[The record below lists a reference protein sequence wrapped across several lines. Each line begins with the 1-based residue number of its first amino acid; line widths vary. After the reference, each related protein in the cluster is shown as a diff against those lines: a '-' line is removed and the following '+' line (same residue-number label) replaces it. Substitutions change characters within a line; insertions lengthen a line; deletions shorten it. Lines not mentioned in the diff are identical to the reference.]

1 MKRLLILCLT
11 ILGLNIIDAFAA
23 PNSATQAER
32 PRLVVNIVVGSM
44 RGDDLDRYS
53 KNLTENGFRR
63 LMREGIT
70 YTEAYYNFSTLSVAS
85 GLATLTT
92 GANPSVH
99 GVVGER
105 WWSHTDASAVWL
117 INDSKAFPVEF
128 STGSGNYS
136 AHRLTA
142 PTYGDMLLN
151 TNHHSKLYTVA
162 LDPLSA
168 IVLNGKQGVALWTEK
183 NQTYWTTS
191 SAYCDKLPEW
201 IVDYNKAGNNNNYVE
216 NRWQT
221 LYKAATYCNNEV
233 AVVEG
238 IKDKPTT
245 LITDINLKLDKTLYG
260 NLSYTPAGNTALLR
274 FAEELIRREGLGSDT
289 ETDVLNIYLDAARN
303 IAQTYGPESIEYEDM
318 LYRLDKDII
327 WFLDAL
333 YAHVGRSSDIVVVVT
348 SDHGTS
354 PSYNTSTASPRHR
367 FNHRQMEV
375 IVNAYL
381 GARYGAD
388 SYVVGY
394 TDKSLYLNHATIA
407 NRKLVF
413 SDVCDEVASFLL
425 QLQGIST
432 AISSTSMRNTAFGH
446 GRTRLLQDGF
456 FGARSGDI
464 IIDLVPGTII
474 EDDDYRSLPSGG
486 YNYDRHVPLII
497 SKGTGDN
504 RRVTRSVDI
513 TSLAPTLCH
522 LMGISAPWA
531 SSERP
536 LQEFEY

>member
-1 MKRLLILCLT
+1 MKRLLTLCLA
-11 ILGLNIIDAFAA
+11 LMGLSIISLSAA
-23 PNSATQAER
+23 AANEP

-44 RGDDLDRYS
+44 CGDDLDRYAT
-53 KNLTENGFRR
+53 NLTENGFRR

-70 YTEAYYNFSTLSVAS
+70 YTEAYYNFSAISTAS

-99 GVVGER
+99 GIVGER

-117 INDSKAFPVEF
+117 INDSKAYPVEF
-128 STGSGNYS
+128 STGSGNHS

-151 TNHHSKLYTVA
+151 TSPNSKLYTVA
-162 LDPLSA
+162 LEPLSA
-168 IVLNGKQGVALWTEK
+168 IVLNGKQGTALWAEK

-191 SAYCDKLPEW
+191 SAYSDKLQQW
-201 IVDYNKAGNNNNYVE
+201 ITDYNKADKHKALAE

-221 LYKAATYCNNEV
+221 LYKAATYRNSEV

-238 IKDKPTT
+238 IKDKSTH
-245 LITDINLKLDKTLYG
+245 LITDVNLNLVNTLHDKLM
-260 NLSYTPAGNTALLR
+260 YTPAGNTATLR
-274 FAEELIRREGLGSDT
+274 FAEELIRRESLGSDT
-289 ETDVLNIYLDAARN
+289 ETDILNIYLDAARN

-327 WFLDAL
+327 AL
-333 YAHVGRSSDIVVVVT
+333 IDTVYNQVGDPSSVIIVVT

-354 PSYNTSTASPRHR
+354 PSYNATTASERHR
-367 FNHRQMEV
+367 FNYRQMEV

-381 GARYGAD
+381 GARYGSD

-394 TDKSLYLNHATIA
+394 ANKNLYLNHATIT
-407 NRKLVF
+407 NKKLIF
-413 SDVCDEVASFLL
+413 SDICDEVASFLL

-432 AISSTSMRNTAFGH
+432 AISSTSMRSSSFDH
-446 GRTRLLQDGF
+446 GRTRLMQESF
-456 FGARSGDI
+456 FGARSGDV

-474 EDDDYRSLPSGG
+474 EDNDYRSLPSGG
-486 YNYDRHVPLII
+486 YNHDRHVPLII
-497 SKGTGDN
+497 STGRGDN
-504 RRVTRSVDI
+504 RRITRTIDI
-513 TSLAPTLCH
+513 TALAPTLCH
-522 LMGISAPWA
+522 LMGIAQPWA
-531 SSERP
+531 SDVLP
-536 LQEFEY
+536 LQEF

>member
-1 MKRLLILCLT
+1 MKRLLTLCL
-11 ILGLNIIDAFAA
+11 ILFGLNTI
-23 PNSATQAER
+23 SLQASEPTTSNEP

-44 RGDDLDRYS
+44 CGDDLDRYAA
-53 KNLTENGFRR
+53 NFTENGFRR

-70 YTEAYYNFSTLSVAS
+70 YTDAYYNFSAISTAS

-99 GVVGER
+99 GIVGER
-105 WWSHTDASAVWL
+105 WWSHTDASCVWL
-117 INDSKAFPVEF
+117 INDSKSFPVEF

-151 TNHHSKLYTVA
+151 TSPDSKLYTVA

-168 IVLNGKQGVALWTEK
+168 IVLNGKQGVALWAEK

-191 SAYCDKLPEW
+191 SAYTDKLQQW
-201 IVDYNKAGNNNNYVE
+201 ITDYNKADKNKNYTE

-221 LYKAATYCNNEV
+221 LYKAATYRNSEV

-238 IKDKPTT
+238 IKDKSTR
-245 LITDINLKLDKTLYG
+245 LITDINLELTKTLYDK
-260 NLSYTPAGNTALLR
+260 LMYTPAGNTATLR
-274 FAEELIRREGLGSDT
+274 FAEELILRESLGSDT
-289 ETDVLNIYLDAARN
+289 TTDVLNIYLDAARN
-303 IAQTYGPESIEYEDM
+303 IAQIYGPESIEYEDM

-327 WFLDAL
+327 SFIDAI
-333 YAHVGRSSDIVVVVT
+333 YKQVGNPSSAIIVVT

-354 PSYNTSTASPRHR
+354 PSYNATTASPRHR
-367 FNHRQMEV
+367 FNYRQMEV

-381 GARYGAD
+381 GARYGSD

-394 TDKSLYLNHATIA
+394 ADKNLYLNHATIA
-407 NRKLVF
+407 NKKLVY
-413 SDVCDEVASFLL
+413 SDICDEVASFLL

-432 AISSTSMRNTAFGH
+432 AISATSMRNTSFGH
-446 GRTRLLQDGF
+446 GRTLLMQDCF
-456 FGARSGDI
+456 FGARSGDV

-474 EDDDYRSLPSGG
+474 EDNDYRSLPSGG
-486 YNYDRHVPLII
+486 YNYDRHVPLVI
-497 SKGTGDN
+497 STGRGDN
-504 RRVTRSVDI
+504 RRVTRTIDI
-513 TSLAPTLCH
+513 CELAPTLCH
-522 LMGISAPWA
+522 LMGIAQPWA
-531 SSERP
+531 SDKRP
-536 LQEFEY
+536 LQEF